1 MVEVAAPPRDAP
13 RQRGNPV
20 SAYGPYELLRTLIN
34 RVAWPN
40 MEEMQRALESV
51 DEYERMNMFGNLA
64 QQAACKHEDIHVV
77 SYLGG
82 AVCNDCG
89 RIM

>member
-1 MVEVAAPPRDAP
+1 M
-13 RQRGNPV
+13 

-51 DEYERMNMFGNLA
+51 DEYEHMNMFGNLA
-64 QQAACKHEDIHVV
+64 QQAACKHEDVTT
-77 SYLGG
+77 LWRGG
-82 AVCNDCG
+82 AICNDCG